1 MRDEERLERLRK
13 LSPVEATRTW
23 LEGDFGIDEE
33 PALLEAL
40 RKDKHIMLSDDKIID
55 LFSEAMMEEDVD
67 AEEFLERLERAA

>member
-1 MRDEERLERLRK
+1 MRDEARLERLRK
-13 LSPVEATRTW
+13 LSPIEATRTW

-33 PALLEAL
+33 PVLLEAL

-55 LFSEAMMEEDVD
+55 LFAEAIMEEDVD